1 MLKIFTTDMVNNNP
15 ISMFVSHSN
24 SDNTIVDNI
33 TSVIN
38 DSYVELFLAHRD
50 IGGGEEWKNVI
61 RAKIRDCNG
70 LVALVTP
77 NFYKS
82 EYTSQ
87 EVGAAWV
94 LDKPILAIRV
104 GETEPKGFIT
114 EKQWITYDSTYPYNT
129 SGEIVKFALIET
141 YGQKKTTDML
151 VNMLNDAGSFYE
163 SNYLADLLT
172 FQPSLSSKH
181 ISKIYSALET
191 NPQVSDAKY
200 TKRKLIHLL
209 LKYEK

>member
-1 MLKIFTTDMVNNNP
+1 MTSNP
-15 ISMFVSHSN
+15 ISIFVSHSN
-24 SDNTIVDNI
+24 IDNTIVDGL
-33 TSVIN
+33 TSFIN

-61 RAKIRDCNG
+61 RTKIRDCKG

-114 EKQWITYDSTYPYNT
+114 EKQWITYDSTYPHNT
-129 SGEIVKFALIET
+129 SGEIVKFTLIEICCR
-141 YGQKKTTDML
+141 KKLQTC
-151 VNMLNDAGSFYE
+151 
-163 SNYLADLLT
+163 
-172 FQPSLSSKH
+172 
-181 ISKIYSALET
+181 
-191 NPQVSDAKY
+191 
-200 TKRKLIHLL
+200 
-209 LKYEK
+209 